1 MTSEKDQGTY
11 KQPNYADHLKRVR
24 RVKRTL
30 DGNFPATKPPAKQPP
45 AESDHHSHE
54 SIKDQAVSRKT
65 RRPAEDYEIGKGLF
79 GAETQSGSGTPALAE
94 NQGASA
100 VQQWVPPKPVAS
112 TPAKPEENP
121 VSARPAEQMVP
132 KPVVEGSSKVLS
144 KDEFDSTDKK
154 NKSPV
159 VRNDFGNFDGATRGP
174 GSTQFFAKT
183 LLDHNAIL
191 KAQALRQKA
200 RVEQEL
206 SKRQQAPVKIIE
218 PIKAQK
224 EVRECPFSW
233 TEEST
238 ERFKHCSKCQS
249 TVYNFNGME
258 FSEVENLIFTREN
271 IKKFVLFK
279 RPDGKFMVSDC
290 PVAQKRKQQV
300 IGIVAIC
307 IFLIAC
313 VAGVL
318 IMMPPAPSPTVNS
331 WNEPATPAPAA
342 DSGWDE
348 PTPNA
353 VSSGSEHTDSAST
366 SSQSSDSTKSSA
378 TKSSGTSQHYEAGD
392 ALPTESVSG
401 PSTTTPSQK
410 PVNQSEEKGD
420 FWEFSG
426 Q

>member
-1 MTSEKDQGTY
+1 MSSEKDQETY

-24 RVKRTL
+24 QVKRTL
-30 DGNFPATKPPAKQPP
+30 DVNFPAAKQPANQAP
-45 AESDHHSHE
+45 AEGDHHSHE

-79 GAETQSGSGTPALAE
+79 GAEAQSGSGTPVPAE
-94 NQGASA
+94 NHPASA
-100 VQQWVPPKPVAS
+100 GQQWVPPKPVANI
-112 TPAKPEENP
+112 PAKPAESP
-121 VSARPAEQMVP
+121 VLAKPAEQMIP
-132 KPVVEGSSKVLS
+132 KLPVEGSSKVLS
-144 KDEFDSTDKK
+144 NDELASADKK
-154 NKSPV
+154 NKGPV
-159 VRNDFGNFDGATRGP
+159 VRNDFGNFDGGARAP

-224 EVRECPFSW
+224 EVRSCPFSW
-233 TEEST
+233 TEDSST

-279 RPDGKFMVSDC
+279 RQDGKFMTSDC
-290 PVAQKRKQQV
+290 PVEQKRKQQI
-300 IGIVAIC
+300 IGIVAVC
-307 IFLIAC
+307 IILVAC

-331 WNEPATPAPAA
+331 WNEPAAPAPNV
-342 DSGWDE
+342 DNGWDD
-348 PTPNA
+348 PSPDA
-353 VSSGSEHTDSAST
+353 VSSGSEHTDS
-366 SSQSSDSTKSSA
+366 KPSA

-392 ALPTESVSG
+392 ALPTVPATG
-401 PSTTTPSQK
+401 VSTTSPTQK
-410 PVNQSEEKGD
+410 PVNESEEKGD